1 VLLIVSLGP
10 VVSRVKPKG
19 LEAGDTLPALSVC
32 RTVTLLAPSPASV
45 KLAPLPV
52 VQFVPPSMLYC
63 QAAPASS
70 PLTFTLPL
78 LVILSLLELP
88 LSVASDRL
96 GALAVVSGS
105 EAAGVLAA
113 GVKPQ
118 SGFM

>member
-1 VLLIVSLGP
+1 
-10 VVSRVKPKG
+10 
-19 LEAGDTLPALSVC
+19 
-32 RTVTLLAPSPASV
+32 
-45 KLAPLPV
+45 
-52 VQFVPPSMLYC
+52 
-63 QAAPASS
+63 
-70 PLTFTLPL
+70 